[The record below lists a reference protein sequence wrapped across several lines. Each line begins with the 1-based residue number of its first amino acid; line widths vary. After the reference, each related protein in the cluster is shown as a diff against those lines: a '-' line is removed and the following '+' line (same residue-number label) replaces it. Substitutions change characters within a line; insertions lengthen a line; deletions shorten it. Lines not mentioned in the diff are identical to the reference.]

1 MSLHYLEE
9 KILLDKKL
17 FRVCRLSVGVPYTLR
32 VECEEENF
40 YSSIDLGKFDGIIL
54 VRRFR
59 IKEPFFSSCC
69 FYKNS

>member
-54 VRRFR
+54 V
-59 IKEPFFSSCC
+59 
-69 FYKNS
+69 